1 MVRNIVFLFL
11 LQLLAWPV
19 FAQPYP
25 AKPIRLVIPWP
36 AGGPT
41 DVLGR
46 VFAERLSKVL
56 GQPLVIDNRGGASGA
71 IGADLVARATPDG
84 YTLMVQSMTNQAM
97 FPATIKNLRFDPIA
111 DFEPITQIVASPM
124 VIVSHPSF
132 PATSMTQLV
141 AYARAKPG
149 AITFASFGQGSS
161 SHLGIELLMKL
172 ASIKVNHIP
181 YKGGAPAVADALA
194 GHVQVALVGVP
205 VALPHIKQ
213 SRLRALAVT
222 TEARIPQLPETPSVN
237 ETSGLEAYALSI
249 TYGFLAPP
257 RTPPAIIERLN
268 ASALEVIRS
277 SEFAQKMLE
286 IGMGAPIGNSPA
298 AMAASTRKEIAM
310 LADLARAAGIEPEC
324 PAAALRKPVAV
335 PDFDVPERR
344 PPEARLLFEGH
355 GGVDAE
361 LGDDAV
367 VPGAHVLVAACVG
380 NHEQVAGSFHARGE
394 GVFHVDRIADVDVVV
409 HRDDEVQVLQRGEGG
424 EDRVALQPF
433 LLRTRLLD
441 AQDRDEAVQAA
452 RGHLGV
458 FDDGHRRRRDDRG

>member
-1 MVRNIVFLFL
+1 MVRKILFL
-11 LQLLAWPV
+11 LLLYVVALPS

-71 IGADLVARATPDG
+71 IGADLVARAAPDG

-124 VIVSHPSF
+124 IIVAHPSF
-132 PATSMTQLV
+132 PATNMAQLV
-141 AYARAKPG
+141 AQARAKPG

-222 TEARIPQLPETPSVN
+222 TEARIPQLPETPAVN

-249 TYGFLAPP
+249 MYGFLAPP
-257 RTPPAIIERLN
+257 RTPPAIIERLH

-310 LADLARAAGIEPEC
+310 LAELARAAGIEPE
-324 PAAALRKPVAV
+324 
-335 PDFDVPERR
+335 
-344 PPEARLLFEGH
+344 
-355 GGVDAE
+355 
-361 LGDDAV
+361 
-367 VPGAHVLVAACVG
+367 
-380 NHEQVAGSFHARGE
+380 
-394 GVFHVDRIADVDVVV
+394 
-409 HRDDEVQVLQRGEGG
+409 
-424 EDRVALQPF
+424 
-433 LLRTRLLD
+433 
-441 AQDRDEAVQAA
+441 
-452 RGHLGV
+452 
-458 FDDGHRRRRDDRG
+458 